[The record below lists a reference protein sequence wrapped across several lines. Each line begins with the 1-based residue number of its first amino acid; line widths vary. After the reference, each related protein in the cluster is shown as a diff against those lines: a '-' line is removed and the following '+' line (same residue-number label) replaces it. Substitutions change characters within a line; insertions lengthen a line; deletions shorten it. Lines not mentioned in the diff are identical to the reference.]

1 MRRRWLLWGSLLS
14 VVVLLL
20 GAGGWVVYR
29 NEYDLREGRVTITG
43 GRQALRGV
51 LARPSGGRTPAGLV
65 VLVHGDGPTAPR
77 SLFSPGYLDEH
88 RGFLTSLGQR

>member
-1 MRRRWLLWGSLLS
+1 M
-14 VVVLLL
+14 VLLL

-29 NEYDLREGRVTITG
+29 NEYDLKGERVTITG
-43 GRQALRGV
+43 GRQPLHGV
-51 LARPSGGRTPAGLV
+51 LARPTGGRTPAGLV

-88 RGFLTSLGQR
+88 RSLLTSLGQR